1 MEINTTRDDKVGK
14 QLLSIKSFLIDI
26 DELQKQDDA
35 VELDFSKYLFSPPLL
50 AVFFTAFLERFQQ
63 FNSINTTSNSYL
75 SYQYFPDGLKT
86 DEIDNWDDILN
97 QYKTKTYI
105 PIIRFS
111 TSKDEESTIKRNN
124 LLSHVANMIKEITG
138 IPSNYYTA
146 FSYLISELTD
156 NIVDHSKANY
166 GWLSFQYY
174 RSKGYL
180 DLCIA
185 DSGIGLLKSYQD
197 YEGEKDYSH
206 ITDHLT
212 ALDNVIK
219 GESTKHLKERGYG
232 VHTSRELLVKGL
244 NGTFIMLTGNAL
256 IANYNLVDIKADY
269 TGTLAML
276 RIPCKEFNKNF
287 NIYPY
292 VE

>member
-1 MEINTTRDDKVGK
+1 
-14 QLLSIKSFLIDI
+14 
-26 DELQKQDDA
+26 
-35 VELDFSKYLFSPPLL
+35 
-50 AVFFTAFLERFQQ
+50 
-63 FNSINTTSNSYL
+63 L
-75 SYQYFPDGLKT
+75 SY
-86 DEIDNWDDILN
+86 IAN
-97 QYKTKTYI
+97 
-105 PIIRFS
+105 II
-111 TSKDEESTIKRNN
+111 KG
-124 LLSHVANMIKEITG
+124 VTG

-156 NIVDHSKANY
+156 NIVDHSNADY

-174 RSKGYL
+174 RSEGYL

-185 DSGIGLLKSYQD
+185 DSGIGLLKLYQI

-206 ITDHLT
+206 IIDHLS

-244 NGTFIMLTGNAL
+244 NGTLIMLTGNAL
-256 IANYNLVDIKADY
+256 LTNYNLIDIKADY

-276 RIPCKEFNKNF
+276 GIPCKDFNKDF

>member
-1 MEINTTRDDKVGK
+1 MEINTTRDDKVGQ
-14 QLLSIKSFLIDI
+14 QLLSIKNILD
-26 DELQKQDDA
+26 DTVELQKSDEVVD
-35 VELDFSKYLFSPPLL
+35 LDFTKYSFSPPLL
-50 AVFFTAFLERFQQ
+50 AVFFAAFLERFQQ
-63 FNSINTTSNSYL
+63 FNSINTNNNSYL

-86 DEIDNWDDILN
+86 DEIDNWDEILN
-97 QYKTKTYI
+97 QYKTKTYL

-111 TSKDEESTIKRNN
+111 TSKDEDSAIKRNN
-124 LLSHVANMIKEITG
+124 LLSHVGNMIKEITG

-156 NIVDHSKANY
+156 NIVDHSNAKY

-185 DSGIGLLKSYQD
+185 DSGIGLLKSYQE
-197 YEGEKDYSH
+197 YEGEKDYTH
-206 ITDHLT
+206 ITDHLS

-232 VHTSRELLVKGL
+232 VHTSREILVKGL
-244 NGTFIMLTGNAL
+244 NGIFIMLTGNAL
-256 IANYNLVDIKADY
+256 LANYNLVDIKANYD
-269 TGTLAML
+269 GTLAML
-276 RIPCKEFNKNF
+276 RIPCVDFKKDF
-287 NIYPY
+287 NIYTY